1 MFTKKKAEPKE
12 LTPEAALE
20 KARRFCNYQ
29 ERCSSEVVQRLK
41 EWNVTGEPAQKI
53 LNDLR
58 DENLLDDER
67 FARAFVRGKFR
78 IKSWG
83 VGKIQSQLRTKKIP
97 DDIIKLALTEL
108 PQDDQDDKLQTL
120 LEKKNDQLKEPNLQ
134 KRKTKLASFA
144 MQKGYRGDVLWKTID
159 KLVSGNK

>member
-1 MFTKKKAEPKE
+1 MFKKKTAEPKE

-29 ERCSSEVVQRLK
+29 ERATSEVLQRLK

-53 LNDLR
+53 INYLR

-83 VGKIQSQLRTKKIP
+83 AGKIQSQLRTKKIP
-97 DDIIKLALTEL
+97 DDIIKLVLAEL
-108 PQDDQDDKLQTL
+108 PQDDQDEKLQTL
-120 LEKKNDQLKEPNLQ
+120 LEKKNEQLKEPNPQ
-134 KRKTKLASFA
+134 KRKTKLASYA
-144 MQKGYRGDVLWKTID
+144 MQKGYRGDVLWKTIERI
-159 KLVSGNK
+159 VANT